1 MILVK
6 FPTRSRPQKFLSV
19 LKGYTEKAHDNTN
32 ITYLITID
40 SNDLSMTEKVK
51 DEAMKYAPNVVF
63 ITGISQS
70 KVHACNRDIHH
81 FLSWDVLILASDDMI
96 CQKKGWDVI
105 VEKTMKNKFP
115 DLDGVL
121 YFPDGFTDLNTMC
134 ILGKEYYNRFG
145 YIYHPAYKSL
155 WCDNEFQEVAQRLGK
170 EYRSTEIL
178 FKHEHPVWSGEKQ
191 DQLYQINE
199 RFYQE
204 DKRTFEQRKA
214 RNFDL

>member
-1 MILVK
+1 ML
-6 FPTRSRPQKFLSV
+6 FRS
-19 LKGYTEKAHDNTN
+19 
-32 ITYLITID
+32 
-40 SNDLSMTEKVK
+40 
-51 DEAMKYAPNVVF
+51 
-63 ITGISQS
+63 
-70 KVHACNRDIHH
+70 
-81 FLSWDVLILASDDMI
+81 VLILASDDMI

>member
-170 EYRSTEIL
+170 EYRSIEIL
-178 FKHEHPVWSGEKQ
+178 FKHEHPVW
-191 DQLYQINE
+191 
-199 RFYQE
+199 
-204 DKRTFEQRKA
+204 
-214 RNFDL
+214 